1 MVPTVRG
8 KSGETMGF
16 SKSQGK
22 SGETIGFFGKS
33 GEMISFWGLV
43 RGNNVLFRVQ
53 VRVKSIIKVSV
64 FCLPLNALE
73 FQSQRF
79 SRTYL
84 FISYIRDQ
92 LLSPKK
98 FISNN
103 SKSQEKLN
111 LFFFGFLLYFLTRLF
126 YS

>member
-1 MVPTVRG
+1 MVPTARG

-64 FCLPLNALE
+64 ILLGKLLAE
-73 FQSQRF
+73 KKRF
-79 SRTYL
+79 
-84 FISYIRDQ
+84 F
-92 LLSPKK
+92 
-98 FISNN
+98 
-103 SKSQEKLN
+103 
-111 LFFFGFLLYFLTRLF
+111 
-126 YS
+126 